1 MANQQSAP
9 TISQE
14 SWAVIGTG
22 IALLVGLG
30 GLMLTLSTW
39 QRDDN
44 RFLRT
49 EFNQLRTEFQG
60 LRTEFQ
66 GLRTEFQ
73 GLRTEVGVELG
84 KVRQGQTE
92 LRERLARI
100 EATIGIAYPDLNAQ
114 SAAQSNSNS

>member
-1 MANQQSAP
+1 M
-9 TISQE
+9 SQE

-22 IALLVGLG
+22 IALLVALS

-44 RFLRT
+44 QFLRT
-49 EFNQLRTEFQG
+49 EFNQLRM
-60 LRTEFQ
+60 EFQ

-73 GLRTEVGVELG
+73 GLRTEVRVEIG

-100 EATIGIAYPDLNAQ
+100 ETTIGIAHPDPNAQ
-114 SAAQSNSNS
+114 SAAQSNSNT